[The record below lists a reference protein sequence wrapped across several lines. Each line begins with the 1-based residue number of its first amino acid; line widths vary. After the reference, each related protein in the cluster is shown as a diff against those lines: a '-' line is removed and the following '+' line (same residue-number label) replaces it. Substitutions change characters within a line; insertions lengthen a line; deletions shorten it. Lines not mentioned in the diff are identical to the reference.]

1 MSKYAT
7 KFEVVDDLPK
17 EGRCLRNGGF
27 QQEVIDALL
36 QHPNQWIRIMAGHKN
51 NEKAMRSMGRY
62 IHQRDERVEV
72 SGRTI
77 GNEFIMF
84 ARIHTNQE

>member
-1 MSKYAT
+1 
-7 KFEVVDDLPK
+7 
-17 EGRCLRNGGF
+17 
-27 QQEVIDALL
+27 
-36 QHPNQWIRIMAGHKN
+36 MAGHKN

>member
-7 KFEVVDDLPK
+7 KFEVVDDLP
-17 EGRCLRNGGF
+17 EDGRPFRKGNF

-36 QHPNQWIRIMAGHKN
+36 QHPHQWMRIMAGHKN

-62 IHQRDERVEV
+62 IRQRDERVEV
-72 SGRTI
+72 SGRTV
-77 GNEFIMF
+77 GDEFIMF
-84 ARIHTNQE
+84 ARIHTIKE